1 MARKLA
7 LDLSIAVLHGAHIAH
22 RDHRNGAAMH
32 ELLAQAIIDDRHR
45 TARAARRARAVGRAR
60 ARRRGRVRHTPIR
73 DLLAVLRRKR
83 GTPSWA
89 VTPTGVM
96 DLER

>member
-1 MARKLA
+1 
-7 LDLSIAVLHGAHIAH
+7 
-22 RDHRNGAAMH
+22 MH

-45 TARAARRARAVGRAR
+45 TARAARRTRAP
-60 ARRRGRVRHTPIR
+60 RRGRVRRTYIC

-83 GTPSWA
+83 GTSSWA
-89 VTPTGVM
+89 VALTGVM

>member
-1 MARKLA
+1 
-7 LDLSIAVLHGAHIAH
+7 
-22 RDHRNGAAMH
+22 MH
-32 ELLAQAIIDDRHR
+32 ELFVQAIIDDRHR
-45 TARAARRARAVGRAR
+45 TARAARRRRAL
-60 ARRRGRVRHTPIR
+60 RRGRVRRTPIR

-89 VTPTGVM
+89 VAPTGAM

>member
-1 MARKLA
+1 MSSWRKP
-7 LDLSIAVLHGAHIAH
+7 SST
-22 RDHRNGAAMH
+22 
-32 ELLAQAIIDDRHR
+32 
-45 TARAARRARAVGRAR
+45 TAAARPGPPAGHAPSDG
-60 ARRRGRVRHTPIR
+60 GRVRRTSIR

-89 VTPTGVM
+89 VAPTGAM